1 MNMKESTEKFKV
13 IDNLLIPVND
23 ESYYNGLVDRMANLE
38 RLRYY
43 DRRFEREYQSI
54 ENEINDRYTAA
65 TLSDME

>member
-1 MNMKESTEKFKV
+1 MNMKESTRKFKV
-13 IDNLLIPVND
+13 IDNPLIPVND
-23 ESYYNGLVDRMANLE
+23 ELYYNNLVNRMANLE
-38 RLRYY
+38 KLRYY

>member
-23 ESYYNGLVDRMANLE
+23 ELYYNALVDRMANLE
-38 RLRYY
+38 RLKYY

-54 ENEINDRYTAA
+54 ENEINDRYTTA

>member
-1 MNMKESTEKFKV
+1 MNMKESTRKFKV

-23 ESYYNGLVDRMANLE
+23 ELYYNNLVNRMANLE
-38 RLRYY
+38 KLRYH

-65 TLSDME
+65 ILSDME

>member
-1 MNMKESTEKFKV
+1 MNMKESTRKFKV

-23 ESYYNGLVDRMANLE
+23 ELYYNNLVNRMANLE
-38 RLRYY
+38 KLRYY
-43 DRRFEREYQSI
+43 DRRFEREYQII

>member
-1 MNMKESTEKFKV
+1 MNMKESTRKFKV

-23 ESYYNGLVDRMANLE
+23 ELYYNNLVNRMANLE
-38 RLRYY
+38 KLRYY

-65 TLSDME
+65 ILSDME